1 MRKCKAENT
10 YIYASILLSSL
21 MKFITFILAIFITT
35 GVTMAG
41 NLTGNPGRGLLYVAL
56 TWGLYFLIN
65 RKSRKS

>member
-1 MRKCKAENT
+1 
-10 YIYASILLSSL
+10 

-41 NLTGNPGRGLLYVAL
+41 NMTGNMTGNPGRGLLYVAL

-65 RKSRKS
+65 RKSKKA